1 MSAITSKARRAAAF
15 RALRKAS
22 ISLCD
27 TAIRAAQEREQ
38 AVALLR
44 ESLSVTAT
52 TREDFKTRVREF
64 LASVEK

>member
-1 MSAITSKARRAAAF
+1 MTITSKARRAEAF
-15 RALRKAS
+15 RELRKAS

-44 ESLSVTAT
+44 EALSAT
-52 TREDFKTRVREF
+52 DKGNFKTRVREF